1 MNRKLLPIVWT
12 LAIGSIV
19 LLSGILKLES
29 THFFGIADDQEQTIS
44 FSYPVEIVQTYAV
57 EGAHV
62 DQGTQILEVR
72 RRDLGTKLVIL
83 DDQIQAIKTT
93 STEEIATTRAQLEG
107 LRAQQAAELA
117 EIDSQI
123 LTLLSEQQMNKKLLE
138 EISGSKTRIASK
150 SPLETKIKGLK
161 EQRVHIEKSLS
172 AQIQNLEQQL
182 NASIRPSDSKIAE
195 LEERKIEFQRQ
206 VTALKVRAKFNG
218 QVGSINYK
226 PGETVA
232 PFQPILTVHGASPKY
247 IKGYIHENVF
257 NEVNLGQ
264 KVWVQSNTSTN
275 NKAPILAVVE
285 SLGSRIVEYPVRLKK
300 NMMVSAWGRETVIR
314 LTGENNLL
322 LGEKVIVS
330 LNNPNSEDGLIAS
343 VLDFFS
349 NTISQSQAKPFSK
362 DPNEPDGYPIQS
374 LIKDINDNQ
383 IEASGIIRDLN
394 SQLKGDTKNNF
405 YYIVSDESFKGK
417 PELFK
422 MNGQGELISRLP
434 IDSSKKVD
442 DLESI
447 SQENNSIYVMA
458 SLDGTKKGRRHLLQL
473 QIDKDKTL
481 LLGQVNIYKLLK
493 KLARNVDDIET
504 QKFLHKAL
512 SEKSIDLEAHS
523 VHSNDLYLG
532 FKSPHGDLGE
542 TIILKLDNIQQVM
555 NGETVK
561 GGIWK
566 KITLLDPQTGA
577 PSSLSDMMFMDEQ
590 LLLLS
595 VNKNISMDDSH
606 LWSYLTSTSK
616 LTPIKSFH
624 GLSAEGV
631 TATNAKNE
639 LMVVFDGNG
648 KTQSRFLPISI
659 N

>member
-257 NEVNLGQ
+257 N
-264 KVWVQSNTSTN
+264 
-275 NKAPILAVVE
+275 P
-285 SLGSRIVEYPVRLKK
+285 Y
-300 NMMVSAWGRETVIR
+300 
-314 LTGENNLL
+314 
-322 LGEKVIVS
+322 
-330 LNNPNSEDGLIAS
+330 
-343 VLDFFS
+343 
-349 NTISQSQAKPFSK
+349 
-362 DPNEPDGYPIQS
+362 
-374 LIKDINDNQ
+374 
-383 IEASGIIRDLN
+383 
-394 SQLKGDTKNNF
+394 
-405 YYIVSDESFKGK
+405 
-417 PELFK
+417 
-422 MNGQGELISRLP
+422 
-434 IDSSKKVD
+434 
-442 DLESI
+442 
-447 SQENNSIYVMA
+447 
-458 SLDGTKKGRRHLLQL
+458 
-473 QIDKDKTL
+473 
-481 LLGQVNIYKLLK
+481 
-493 KLARNVDDIET
+493 
-504 QKFLHKAL
+504 
-512 SEKSIDLEAHS
+512 S
-523 VHSNDLYLG
+523 VHIYS
-532 FKSPHGDLGE
+532 
-542 TIILKLDNIQQVM
+542 
-555 NGETVK
+555 
-561 GGIWK
+561 
-566 KITLLDPQTGA
+566 
-577 PSSLSDMMFMDEQ
+577 
-590 LLLLS
+590 
-595 VNKNISMDDSH
+595 
-606 LWSYLTSTSK
+606 
-616 LTPIKSFH
+616 
-624 GLSAEGV
+624 
-631 TATNAKNE
+631 
-639 LMVVFDGNG
+639 
-648 KTQSRFLPISI
+648 
-659 N
+659 

>member
-12 LAIGSIV
+12 LALGTLV

-29 THFFGIADDQEQTIS
+29 THFFGIADDHEQTIS

-57 EGAHV
+57 EGAQV
-62 DQGTQILEVR
+62 KQGTQILEVR

-83 DDQIQAIKTT
+83 DDQIQAIKTA
-93 STEEIATTRAQLEG
+93 SYEEIASTRAQLES

-138 EISGSKTRIASK
+138 EISGSSTRNASK
-150 SPLETKIKGLK
+150 SPLETKINGLK
-161 EQRVHIEKSLS
+161 DQRVHIENSLS

-206 VTALKVRAKFNG
+206 VTALKVNANLNG

-232 PFQPILTVHGASPKY
+232 PYQPILTVHGASPKY

-257 NEVNLGQ
+257 NEVSIGQ
-264 KVWVQSNTSTN
+264 NVWVQSKSSSTN
-275 NKAPILAVVE
+275 KNSIPAVVE

-314 LTGENNLL
+314 LTGENSLL
-322 LGEKVIVS
+322 LGEKVLVS
-330 LNNPNSEDGLIAS
+330 LTKPNEQDSLITS

-349 NTISQSQAKPFSK
+349 NTISPSQAKPVSK
-362 DPNEPDGYPIQS
+362 NANEPDGYPIQS
-374 LIKDINDNQ
+374 LIKEISDHQ
-383 IEASGIIRDLN
+383 FEASGIIRDLTA
-394 SQLKGDTKNNF
+394 QLEGDY
-405 YYIVSDESFKGK
+405 YYIVSDESFEGK

-422 MNGQGELISRLP
+422 MNNNGELISRLP

-447 SQENNSIYVMA
+447 SQEDGSIFVMA
-458 SLDGTKKGRRHLLQL
+458 SLDGNKKGRRHLLQL
-473 QIDKDKTL
+473 QIEQDKTI

-493 KLARNVDDIET
+493 KLARDADDLET
-504 QKFLHKAL
+504 QKFLKKAL
-512 SEKSIDLEAHS
+512 RDKSIDLEAHS
-523 VHSNDLYLG
+523 VKGNDLYLG
-532 FKSPHGDLGE
+532 FKSPQGDLGE
-542 TIILKLDNIQQVM
+542 TIIMKLDNIQQVM
-555 NGETVK
+555 SGETVNAA
-561 GGIWK
+561 IWK

-577 PSSLSDMMFMDEQ
+577 PSSLSDMMFMDDQ
-590 LLLLS
+590 LILLG
-595 VNKNISMDDSH
+595 VNKRVGMDDSH
-606 LWSYLTSTSK
+606 LWSYQTSTSK

-631 TATNAKNE
+631 SETSNKNK